1 MSTVGAD
8 HRPGTGT
15 TGPGVETSPARPQT
29 EVLRLR
35 FPPRPTASAWA
46 VTRLSRQGV
55 DQRLLAAPFTA
66 DTPTGEDNRRRG
78 ARIVLDWLATR
89 PGETWQQRW
98 LASGAQA
105 DGRSDWRSFPLGW
118 RKATTSWDCRFDPK
132 VLGAGLLSLICA
144 DLIRPD
150 LAWLL
155 TTATPKR
162 LATEM
167 ARTRDPAGLGDLTAH
182 CAANPVGET
191 TTRVAL
197 HRIAVILAAKG
208 GVVADIGV
216 GDCLEVLGIAAQVC
230 DVAHYHSPYFY
241 QLRHACGVLG
251 EGSAPT
257 VRALG
262 GPRQLSVEQLIDR
275 CGIACRPVRALLLD
289 YLRERQARIDH
300 VTLVRLADALGR
312 LFWLDLE
319 IHHPGSTRCGWHR
332 RSPRAGSSASLPRPS
347 GVPSPTAA

>member
-29 EVLRLR
+29 EALRLR

-216 GDCLEVLGIAAQVC
+216 GDC
-230 DVAHYHSPYFY
+230 
-241 QLRHACGVLG
+241 
-251 EGSAPT
+251 
-257 VRALG
+257 
-262 GPRQLSVEQLIDR
+262 
-275 CGIACRPVRALLLD
+275 
-289 YLRERQARIDH
+289 
-300 VTLVRLADALGR
+300 
-312 LFWLDLE
+312 
-319 IHHPGSTRCGWHR
+319 R
-332 RSPRAGSSASLPRPS
+332 RSWG
-347 GVPSPTAA
+347 